1 MVRTTILFLAS
12 FFLWDA
18 KAQMVQQCCGT
29 QNSTYL
35 WGLPAASHTQCLYL
49 PGDLTGLLSGDIHRL
64 YWRYG
69 NVSEDV
75 GNSFTDLTIRLGQ
88 TAQTTFTNGNQFFTG
103 LDTVL
108 TRSSW
113 VIHPG
118 IEGEWFSIDLDT
130 LFAYDS
136 TQTLIVDVAW
146 LTSTTNMGCLGGP
159 NNGQKLYSDDNS
171 SPTGTASSIS
181 LQDIGF
187 DLELSTSIA
196 DGRMPEALL
205 WPVPAEDVL
214 EVRLSSAPGQPG
226 IWRVHDALGKPV
238 LTGRY
243 AQGTDRFAVNVAGL
257 TKGLYFLEFPDDP
270 GGMRTERFS
279 VH

>member
-1 MVRTTILFLAS
+1 MVRTTILFLGS
-12 FFLWDA
+12 FFLLDA
-18 KAQMVQQCCGT
+18 RAQMVQQCCGT

-49 PGDLTGLLSGDIHRL
+49 PADLTGLLSGDIERL

-88 TAQTTFTNGNQFFTG
+88 TTQTTFTNGNQFFTG

-113 VIHPG
+113 VIQPG
-118 IEGEWFSIDLDT
+118 IEGDWFSIDLDT

-136 TQTLIVDVAW
+136 TKTLIVDVAW
-146 LTSTTNMGCLGGP
+146 LTSTTNMGCLGGA
-159 NNGQKLYSDDNS
+159 NNDQKLYSADNS
-171 SPTGTASSIS
+171 SPTGNASSIS

-187 DLELSTSIA
+187 DLELGTSIA
-196 DGRMPEALL
+196 EGQMPEALL

-214 EVRLSSAPGQPG
+214 EVRLSPAPAHPG

-238 LTGRY
+238 FTGRY

-257 TKGLYFLEFPDDP
+257 TKGLYFLEFQDDP